1 MKIIPVRVAIEPS
14 GSGGQAVWVR
24 SEDKVWWKWYGSRL
38 DACVEAAQLG
48 LANRQEYQSEERCLF
63 SVRYSAKE
71 DAMADPDELVR
82 FGFGPPSFI
91 EQPTA

>member
-1 MKIIPVRVAIEPS
+1 MKTIPVTVVIEPS
-14 GSGGQAVWVR
+14 GNGDAIWVR

-48 LANRQEYQSEERCLF
+48 LANRQEYQSEDRYLLN
-63 SVRYSAKE
+63 VRYSAKE
-71 DAMADPDELVR
+71 DAMADPDELER
-82 FGFGPPSFI
+82 FGFGPPPFI